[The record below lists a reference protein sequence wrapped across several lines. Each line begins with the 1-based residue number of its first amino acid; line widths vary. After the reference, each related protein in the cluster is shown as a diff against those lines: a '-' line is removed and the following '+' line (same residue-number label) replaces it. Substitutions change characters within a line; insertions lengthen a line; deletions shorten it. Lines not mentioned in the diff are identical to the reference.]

1 MKKLIILAIVLFY
14 SNLLHSQEK
23 IQLNYSCSYYG
34 EKIPSEV
41 YTFKSDDEASEAVK
55 LITDASGLSSK
66 FIILACNVP
75 NASATIINNQRYI
88 LYNQSFM
95 YNISKRI
102 NYWASLSILAHEIGH
117 HLEGHSLMPGGSRPN
132 IELEADRFSGFIL
145 ARLGSSL
152 EDAQSAINYLVSEQG
167 SFTHPGRAARLAAI
181 TNGWLSVKGNKNKNV
196 EKVKTYS
203 TYVGSYLSDFTQ
215 NDPSGNLINLSD
227 FQGKYVLVNFWA
239 SWNRIDR
246 VENKYLVQA
255 HEWFKSQGFTI
266 LSVSLDVDKSN
277 WMKAIEM
284 DKLSWTNV
292 SDLNGWQNMV
302 ARKFGIRS
310 VPSSFLLDPQGKIIF
325 KNLRG
330 DDLLKTLYQI
340 YN

>member
-1 MKKLIILAIVLFY
+1 MEKLIILAIVLFY

-34 EKIPSEV
+34 EKIPSDV

-66 FIILACNVP
+66 FITLACNIP

-117 HLEGHSLMPGGSRPN
+117 HLEGHSLMPGGSRPSL
-132 IELEADRFSGFIL
+132 ELEADRFSGFIL

-152 EDAQSAINYLVSEQG
+152 EDAQSAINYFVPEEG
-167 SFTHPGRAARLAAI
+167 TFTHPGRAARLAAI
-181 TNGWLSVKGNKNKNV
+181 ANGWLSVMGNKNNNV

-203 TYVGSYLSDFTQ
+203 TYVGSYLSNFTQ
-215 NDPSGNLINLSD
+215 NDPNGNLVKLSD

-239 SWNRIDR
+239 SWSSPDR
-246 VENKYLVQA
+246 EENKYLVQA

-266 LSVSLDVDKSN
+266 LSISLDVDKSS
-277 WMKAIEM
+277 WMKAIAM

-292 SDLNGWQNMV
+292 SDLNGWQNNV
-302 ARKFGIRS
+302 ATKFGIRS
-310 VPSSFLLDPQGKIIF
+310 VPSNFLLDPQGKIIV

-330 DDLLKTLYQI
+330 DNLLKTLYQI